1 MKLFWVLHENMKTK
15 PATPQA
21 FLCPKFRS
29 RTMSLSCPFCH
40 STNVM
45 LVEASTQQSNTA
57 LTNLVT
63 PATLGALGTTV
74 AKTFNLPPIVGGIV
88 GTVLGSV
95 MGSVLNSF
103 AEQSTP
109 SQQNLCFCHNCYQKF
124 PTHLLH

>member
-1 MKLFWVLHENMKTK
+1 
-15 PATPQA
+15 
-21 FLCPKFRS
+21 
-29 RTMSLSCPFCH
+29 MSLSCPFCQ
-40 STNVM
+40 STNIMIVD
-45 LVEASTQQSNTA
+45 ASTQQSNTA